1 MAGSPIKHER
11 NRLVREA
18 ILRALEKGG
27 KSPEE
32 ALIPMAEKF
41 VAQAEAGD
49 VASFRE
55 IADRLDGKPSQQVE
69 MTVARAPAPELTED
83 ELKRI
88 ATGGSA
94 GTAVPAQ
101 SEKIVPG
108 LH

>member
-27 KSPEE
+27 QSPED
-32 ALIPMAEKF
+32 ALVPMAETIL
-41 VAQAEAGD
+41 AQAKAGD

-69 MTVARAPAPELTED
+69 MTVTRGEPKELSED

-88 ATGGSA
+88 AAGSGA
-94 GTAVPAQ
+94 GTALPLGGQ
-101 SEKIVPG
+101 KISSEV
-108 LH
+108 H

>member
-27 KSPEE
+27 QAPEE
-32 ALIPMAEKF
+32 ALIPMAEKMI
-41 VAQAEAGD
+41 AQASGGD

-88 ATGGSA
+88 ATGGSTGVA
-94 GTAVPAQ
+94 LPALSAKLP
-101 SEKIVPG
+101 SEI
-108 LH
+108 H

>member
-1 MAGSPIKHER
+1 M
-11 NRLVREA
+11 VREA
-18 ILRALEKGG
+18 IIRALEKGG

-55 IADRLDGKPSQQVE
+55 IADRLDGKPSQQVD
-69 MTVARAPAPELTED
+69 MTVTRAQAPELTED

-88 ATGGSA
+88 AAGSGA
-94 GTAVPAQ
+94 GTAVPAP
-101 SEKIVPG
+101 SKALPTGV
-108 LH
+108 H

>member
-88 ATGGSA
+88 ATGSGSGA
-94 GTAVPAQ
+94 ALPAPGAKVI
-101 SEKIVPG
+101 SE